1 MYKSNSFK
9 RSSFKTAFFFLSSK
23 KKKALSAVYDFA
35 RYADDIVDENMET
48 PEKKLLELKIEL
60 ESLYNNQSSEL
71 PKNLKQAID
80 NFHLKQIHFLDIIGG
95 VSKDLEVVRYKSFDD
110 LKKYMHGV
118 ACSVGLICI
127 DIFGHKNSDTEEYAV
142 KLGYAVQLTNI
153 VRDFWQD
160 AKINRIYI
168 AKEDLDKF
176 DINEDEILLLKDSQ
190 KIKKL
195 LNCYFTMSE
204 FYYQQ
209 ALKTLPKED
218 KRKMLPAQVIL
229 YVYRKLLHKI
239 KKSDFDIL
247 NKKIKLTFSEKLKAV
262 WKACL

>member
-9 RSSFKTAFFFLSSK
+9 HSSFRTAFFFLPSK

-35 RYADDIVDENMET
+35 RYADDIVDENIES
-48 PEKKLLELKIEL
+48 PREKLLELKTEL
-60 ESLYNNQSSEL
+60 ESLYNNQPSKL
-71 PKNLKQAID
+71 PENLKQAID
-80 NFHLKQIHFLDIIGG
+80 NFHLKQTHFLDIIGG
-95 VSKDLEVVRYKSFDD
+95 VSKDLEIVRFKTFED
-110 LKKYMHGV
+110 LKKYMYGV

-127 DIFGHKNSDTEEYAV
+127 DIFGHKNTDTEKYAI

-168 AKEDLDKF
+168 PKEDLDKF
-176 DINEDEILLLKDSQ
+176 DISEDEIMLLKDSP

-218 KRKMLPAQVIL
+218 KRKMFPAQVIL
-229 YVYRKLLHKI
+229 QVYRILLHKI
-239 KKSDFDIL
+239 KKLDFDII
-247 NKKIKLTFSEKLKAV
+247 NKKIKLTFLEKLTAV
-262 WKACL
+262 LKACL